1 MLCPF
6 CAHSPENTWAV
17 SDDAIALR
25 PAAPIVTGHITVA
38 PRRHVGS
45 FYDLDVQEQR
55 AVWNL
60 VGSVKAEIARSL
72 GIATFR
78 VGFADAE
85 RGTDGHA
92 VVHVVPN
99 ASGEF
104 LQLPESIE
112 WVADGLD

>member
-1 MLCPF
+1 
-6 CAHSPENTWAV
+6 
-17 SDDAIALR
+17 LR
-25 PAAPIVTGHITVA
+25 PTTPIVTGHITVA

-60 VGSVKAEIARSL
+60 VGSIKADIARSL
-72 GIATFR
+72 EITTFR

-85 RGTDGHA
+85 PGTDGHA

-99 ASGEF
+99 ASGAS
-104 LQLPESIE
+104 LKLPESIE
-112 WVADGLD
+112 WVTDDLG